1 MKREAELD
9 TPAIVLHWAVGI
21 TILFL
26 IATGLYMTATES
38 WHLYPLHKSIGVL
51 LFAIALTRAIRRLRA
66 GWPRPVST
74 YERIEQFL
82 SKGTHWLLLVG
93 SVVVPLM
100 GMLYSG
106 ASGHGFGIFRL
117 ATIVPPNHSATDPD
131 VIVPYSEY
139 WALVGQRTHRVLA
152 YLFAGLIALH
162 AIGALKHHVFD
173 RDRTLLRMLGR

>member
-9 TPAIVLHWAVGI
+9 TPAIALHWLVGI

-51 LFAIALTRAIRRLRA
+51 LFAIAVTRAIRRLRA

-82 SKGTHWLLLVG
+82 SKGTHSLLLVG
-93 SVVVPLM
+93 SVVVPLL

-106 ASGHGFGIFRL
+106 ASGHGFGIFGL
-117 ATIVPPNHSATDPD
+117 ATIVPPNHSATDPN

-162 AIGALKHHVFD
+162 VIGALKHHFFD